1 MKVFVSPHNDDEAL
15 FGAFT
20 IQREKPLVIIVF
32 DSVVQ
37 VQRGHAACDAVT
49 RREESLRALE
59 ELGTPRSMVR
69 FCGLGDHG
77 TYSVGVVADAIKRQ
91 IGGASEYAWVPAP
104 LAGGH
109 AQHNL
114 VGDACLSL
122 GWPRPRLYA
131 TYTGSGKTRTD
142 NPVLV
147 ESGDWIKRKLRA
159 LACYETQYS
168 IEALGC
174 RPHFMEL
181 DEYYL

>member
-1 MKVFVSPHNDDEAL
+1 MKVFVSPHNDDETL

-20 IQREKPLVIIVF
+20 IQREKPLVVIVF

-37 VQRGHAACDAVT
+37 VIRGHKECDAVT

-59 ELGTPRSMVR
+59 ELGTPRSRVR

-77 TYSVGVVADAIKRQ
+77 KYSVGVISDVIKRTL
-91 IGGASEYAWVPAP
+91 GGEPEAVWAPAHEKD
-104 LAGGH
+104 GH
-109 AQHNL
+109 EQHNL
-114 VGDACLSL
+114 VADACDR
-122 GWPRPRLYA
+122 WNPTRYA
-131 TYTGSGKTRTD
+131 TYTTAGKTRT
-142 NPVLV
+142 NKPVPI

-159 LACYETQYS
+159 LACYNTQID